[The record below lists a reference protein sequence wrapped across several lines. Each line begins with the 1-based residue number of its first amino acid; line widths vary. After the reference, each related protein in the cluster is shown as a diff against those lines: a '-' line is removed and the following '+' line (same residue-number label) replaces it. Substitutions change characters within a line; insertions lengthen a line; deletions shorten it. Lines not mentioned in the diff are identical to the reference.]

1 MHALPLVDRL
11 SVRIPQTLALCASA
25 VSSSFRRPKTFP
37 RLSSFFFFDICSS
50 SLDGKGQEDFFV
62 SFRVPGNTEPQG
74 SAILHVNTFPLVFSF
89 LQNERTSN
97 ASAIDRKKSTLIH
110 APGECNTVEL
120 KY

>member
-37 RLSSFFFFDICSS
+37 RLSSFFFSFFFFDICSS

-74 SAILHVNTFPLVFSF
+74 SAILHVHTFPLVFSF

-97 ASAIDRKKSTLIH
+97 ASAIDRKKST
-110 APGECNTVEL
+110 
-120 KY
+120 